1 MLPSTFDYV
10 AATSVEDAVKALAAG
25 GGDAKVIAGGQ
36 SLLPMMK
43 LRLASPGTLVDING
57 IAGLDVLAEEDG
69 WLRIGALVRHGDLER
84 SDLVRERYP
93 IIHDAA
99 QIGRAHV

>member
-36 SLLPMMK
+36 S
-43 LRLASPGTLVDING
+43 
-57 IAGLDVLAEEDG
+57 
-69 WLRIGALVRHGDLER
+69 
-84 SDLVRERYP
+84 
-93 IIHDAA
+93 